1 MALFG
6 RRQVD
11 ATVTALTWNRVIE
24 VERREWVAKRDSW
37 VPSDNVRNVKR
48 HDKPSMAPVTGTPT
62 GPDTSGIPGPA
73 AGSTRMELRPGIY
86 YTYETLVWHKW
97 RSLTASGT
105 QADDVRWPD
114 CQLET
119 EERISSRS
127 ESYTATFAA
136 AGRDY
141 PADLPEQEWRDL
153 ELGSACRVT
162 LGLFGGVKK
171 VS

>member
-11 ATVTALTWNRVIE
+11 ATVTALSWNRVIE
-24 VERREWVAKRDSW
+24 VERREWAAKRGSW

-48 HDKPSMAPVTGTPT
+48 HDKPYVAPMTGTPT
-62 GPDTSGIPGPA
+62 GPDASGIPGPT
-73 AGSTRMELRPGIY
+73 AGSTPGIY
-86 YTYETLVWHKW
+86 YTYEILVWHKW
-97 RSLTASGT
+97 RSLTASET

-136 AGRDY
+136 ADRGY
-141 PADLPEQEWRDL
+141 AADLPEQEWRRL
-153 ELGSACRVT
+153 EPGAPSRLT
-162 LGLFGGVKK
+162 LGRLGGVKK